1 MKFLTVP
8 PMVALLF
15 LGTATKA
22 GDFTAIVEEASPGA
36 PVQVFSYLPVGHV
49 VDLGAEAEIVLGYLH
64 SCVQERLRGGVVTI
78 GRVRSKIRGGQRSA
92 RRLDCG
98 ASADLPP
105 NEAEQDA
112 VLVIRRSGPDTGP
125 MRLASDTG
133 PMRLMSVSPLIAP
146 KKPTSSVRLTRLD
159 RSEPVMTL
167 ELRDGVADLAAL
179 GKTLS
184 PGGSYRVDTGADS
197 IVARVDRNA
206 RAGDEQILPRLLSF

>member
-36 PVQVFSYLPVGHV
+36 PVQVFSYLPDGHV
-49 VDLGAEAEIVLGYLH
+49 LDLGADAEIVLGYLH

-78 GRVRSKIRGGQRSA
+78 GRERSEIRDGQRSA
-92 RRLDCG
+92 TKLDCG
-98 ASADLPP
+98 ASADLSRT
-105 NEAEQDA
+105 EAERGA
-112 VLVIRRSGPDTGP
+112 VLV
-125 MRLASDTG
+125 MRKPASDTG

-167 ELRDGVADLAAL
+167 ELHDGVADLAAL